1 VIRRSSG
8 LLLHVTSL
16 PGGRLGA
23 AAERFVDFLQAAGQK
38 WWQVLP
44 PGPPD
49 PHGSPYAAL
58 SAFAG
63 SERLLAR
70 DPVPADLS
78 RRSPEGAKADAF
90 RPPWLADYALFR
102 ALRDRH
108 GGPWTAWPRG
118 LRDRKPQ
125 ALKRAR
131 LEHAAAIAK
140 YERAQQAFARQ
151 WHALK
156 RYAHRRG
163 VRLIG
168 DVPLFVAHDSADVW
182 AHRDLFKLTRTGRPE
197 VVAGVPPDYFSRE
210 GQRWGNPV
218 YRWDVVRRRRY
229 RWWIARFERA
239 FELFDLVRL
248 DHFLGLLRTWEISA
262 RAKTAK
268 RGRWTPGPGASF
280 LNAVGRRGLIAEDLG
295 LVTPEATRLRK
306 RFRLPGMQVLQFC
319 FDADGT
325 LPHDFERNC
334 VVYTGTHDNDTTVGW
349 FRHGGP
355 DRELARHYARC
366 RKDQIHWGL
375 IRVAH
380 ESPAGLAIVPVQ
392 DLLGLPGRARM
403 NRPGTT
409 RGNWRWRLQEGT
421 LTPALA
427 RRLRKLTDGA
437 KR

>member
-1 VIRRSSG
+1 MIQRSSG

-16 PGGRLGA
+16 PGGRLGSP
-23 AAERFVDFLQAAGQK
+23 AERFVDFLAAAGQK

-44 PGPPD
+44 VGPPD
-49 PHGSPYAAL
+49 AHGSPYAAL

-63 SERLLAR
+63 SERLLAG
-70 DPVPADLS
+70 DALPDD
-78 RRSPEGAKADAF
+78 SPTTPF
-90 RPPWLADYALFR
+90 RPPWLRDYVLFR
-102 ALRDRH
+102 ALRDRY

-118 LRDRKPQ
+118 LRDREPR
-125 ALKRAR
+125 ALSRAR
-131 LEHAAAIAK
+131 EAHAAAIAK
-140 YERAQQAFARQ
+140 YEHAQRAFHHQ
-151 WHALK
+151 WRALK
-156 RYAHRRG
+156 RYANRRG

-182 AHRDLFKLTRTGRPE
+182 ANRDLFKLTKSGKPA
-197 VVAGVPPDYFSRE
+197 VVAGVPPDYFSKT

-218 YRWDVVRRRRY
+218 YRWDQVRRRRY
-229 RWWIARFERA
+229 RWWIARLARA
-239 FELFDLVRL
+239 RELFDLVRL
-248 DHFLGLLRTWEISA
+248 DHFLGLLRTYEVSA
-262 RAKTAK
+262 RAKTAL
-268 RGRWTPGPGASF
+268 RGRWTKGPGASF
-280 LNAVGRRGLIAEDLG
+280 LSAVAPRGLIAEDLG
-295 LVTPEATRLRK
+295 RVTPEATRLRK

-319 FDADGT
+319 FGEDGT

-349 FRHGGP
+349 FREGGT

-366 RKDQIHWGL
+366 RKNQIHWGL

-380 ESPAGLAIVPVQ
+380 ECPAGLAVVPVQ
-392 DLLGLPGRARM
+392 DLLGLPSSARM

-409 RGNWRWRLQEGT
+409 KGNWRWRLKEGT

-427 RRLRKLTDGA
+427 RRLRKITHEA

>member
-23 AAERFVDFLQAAGQK
+23 PAERFVDFLAAAGQR

-44 PGPPD
+44 VGPPD

-58 SAFAG
+58 STFAG
-63 SERLLAR
+63 NERLLAKEALP
-70 DPVPADLS
+70 D
-78 RRSPEGAKADAF
+78 EAF
-90 RPPWLADYALFR
+90 RPPWLRDYALFR
-102 ALRDRH
+102 ALRDRY

-118 LRDRKPQ
+118 LRDRRPE
-125 ALKRAR
+125 ALQRAR
-131 LEHAAAIAK
+131 TEHAAAIAK
-140 YERAQQAFARQ
+140 YERAQQAFQ
-151 WHALK
+151 WQWRALK
-156 RYAHRRG
+156 RYANRRG

-182 AHRDLFKLTRTGRPE
+182 VHRDLFKLGKNGRPT
-197 VVAGVPPDYFSRE
+197 VVAGVPPDYFSE
-210 GQRWGNPV
+210 KGQRWGNPV
-218 YRWDVVRRRRY
+218 YRWDVVRRRRF
-229 RWWIARFERA
+229 RWWTARLARA
-239 FELFDLVRL
+239 RELFDLVRI

-268 RGRWTPGPGASF
+268 RGRWTPGPGAS
-280 LNAVGRRGLIAEDLG
+280 LLRAVGARRLVAEDLG
-295 LVTPEATRLRK
+295 LVTREATRLRK
-306 RFRLPGMQVLQFC
+306 RFRLPGMQVLQFS
-319 FDADGT
+319 FGPDGT
-325 LPHDFERNC
+325 FPHDFERNC

-349 FRHGGP
+349 FRQGGP

-366 RKDQIHWGL
+366 RRDRIAWGL

-380 ESPAGLAIVPVQ
+380 ESPAALAIVPVQ
-392 DLLGLPGRARM
+392 DLLGLPSRARM

-409 RGNWRWRLQEGT
+409 KGNWRWRLKEGT

-427 RRLRKLTDGA
+427 RRLRRLTVNA

>member
-23 AAERFVDFLQAAGQK
+23 AAERFVDFLAAAGQK

-44 PGPPD
+44 MGPPD
-49 PHGSPYAAL
+49 RHGSPYAAL

-63 SERLLAR
+63 NERLLAKGAL
-70 DPVPADLS
+70 PDLS
-78 RRSPEGAKADAF
+78 RRPVDAL
-90 RPPWLADYALFR
+90 RPPWLKDYALFR
-102 ALRDRH
+102 ALRDRY
-108 GGPWTAWPRG
+108 GRPWTTWPRG
-118 LRDRKPQ
+118 LRDRDPQ

-131 LEHAAAIAK
+131 AEHEKAIAK
-140 YERAQQAFARQ
+140 HERAQQAFQ
-151 WHALK
+151 WQWSALK
-156 RYAHRRG
+156 RYAHARG

-182 AHRDLFKLTRTGRPE
+182 ANRGLFKLTKNGRPE
-197 VVAGVPPDYFSRE
+197 VVAGVPPDYFSRD

-218 YRWDVVRRRRY
+218 YRWDVMRRRRF
-229 RWWIARFERA
+229 RWWTARIERA
-239 FELFDLVRL
+239 FELFDMVRL
-248 DHFLGLLRTWEISA
+248 DHFLGLLRTWEIPA

-268 RGRWTPGPGASF
+268 RGRWTPGPGAS
-280 LNAVGRRGLIAEDLG
+280 LLHAVRRRGLIAEDLG

-319 FDADGT
+319 FGADGT

-334 VVYTGTHDNDTTVGW
+334 VVYTGTHDNNTTVGW
-349 FRHGGP
+349 FLGGGP
-355 DRELARHYARC
+355 DRELARHYAHC
-366 RKDQIHWGL
+366 RRNQIHWGL

-409 RGNWRWRLQEGT
+409 RGNWRWRLKEGT

-427 RRLRKLTDGA
+427 RRLRKLTEKA

>member
-1 VIRRSSG
+1 MIRRSSG
-8 LLLHVTSL
+8 LLLHLTSL

-23 AAERFVDFLQAAGQK
+23 PAERFVDFLAAAGQK

-44 PGPPD
+44 IGPPD

-63 SERLLAR
+63 NERLLAP
-70 DPVPADLS
+70 DALPADVPGRPAS
-78 RRSPEGAKADAF
+78 

-102 ALRDRH
+102 ALRDRY
-108 GGPWTAWPRG
+108 GGPWTAWPRR
-118 LRDRKPQ
+118 LRDREPE
-125 ALKRAR
+125 ALQRAR
-131 LEHAAAIAK
+131 MDHAEAIASC
-140 YERAQQAFARQ
+140 EHAQQAFDAQ
-151 WHALK
+151 WRALR
-156 RYAHRRG
+156 RYAHEHG

-182 AHRDLFKLTRTGRPE
+182 ANNDLFKLTQTGRPA

-218 YRWDVVRRRRY
+218 YRWDVMRRRRY
-229 RWWIARFERA
+229 RWWIARLQRA
-239 FELFDLVRL
+239 FELFDHVRL
-248 DHFLGLLRTWEISA
+248 DHFLGLLRTWEIPA

-306 RFRLPGMQVLQFC
+306 RFRLLGMHVLQFC
-319 FDADGT
+319 FSEDGT
-325 LPHDFERNC
+325 LPHEFERNS

-380 ESPAGLAIVPVQ
+380 ESPASLAIVPVQ
-392 DLLGLPGRARM
+392 DLLGLPSRARM

-409 RGNWRWRLQEGT
+409 EGNWRWRLKQGT

-427 RRLRKLTDGA
+427 RRLRKLTEDA

>member
-16 PGGRLGA
+16 PGGRLGP
-23 AAERFVDFLQAAGQK
+23 AAERFVDFLAAAGQK

-44 PGPPD
+44 VGPPD
-49 PHGSPYAAL
+49 SHGSPYAAL

-70 DPVPADLS
+70 DALPDDVS
-78 RRSPEGAKADAF
+78 RRRAKADEF

-102 ALRDRH
+102 ALRDRY
-108 GGPWTAWPRG
+108 GGPWTAWPRR
-118 LRDRKPQ
+118 LRDREPQ
-125 ALKRAR
+125 ALERAR
-131 LEHAAAIAK
+131 ADHARAIAR
-140 YERAQQAFARQ
+140 YERAQQAFHHQ
-151 WHALK
+151 WRALR
-156 RYAHRRG
+156 RYARRRG

-182 AHRDLFKLTRTGRPE
+182 AHNDLFKLTQTGRPA

-218 YRWDVVRRRRY
+218 YRWDVMRRRRY
-229 RWWIARFERA
+229 RWWIARLRRA
-239 FELFDLVRL
+239 FELFDQVRL

-268 RGRWTPGPGASF
+268 RGRWTKGPGASF

-295 LVTPEATRLRK
+295 LVTTEATRLRK
-306 RFRLPGMQVLQFC
+306 RFRLPGMQVLQFS
-319 FDADGT
+319 FGEDGT
-325 LPHDFERNC
+325 LPHEFERNC

-349 FRHGGP
+349 FRQGGP

-366 RKDQIHWGL
+366 RKDQIHWGF

-380 ESPAGLAIVPVQ
+380 ESPAGLAMVPVQ

-403 NRPGTT
+403 NHPGTT
-409 RGNWRWRLQEGT
+409 RGNWRWRLKEGA
-421 LTPALA
+421 LTPAIA
-427 RRLRKLTDGA
+427 RRLRKLTEGA